1 MAEKF
6 LAAILGTGSAVP
18 AKVLSNAD
26 LEKTLDTSDEWIVQ
40 RTGIRQ
46 RRISQNGETT
56 ASLAVE
62 AGRKALEASG
72 VAAGELDLIVC
83 ATVTPDMIFPS
94 VACFVQEALGVK
106 DVPAFDLSAACSG
119 FLYGLATGSA
129 FVEAGR
135 YKKVLVIGADTL
147 SKMCDYT
154 DRGSCI
160 LFGDAAGAV
169 VLEPN
174 SHNGRGVLYTVLCA
188 DGGGWNYIHVPAG
201 GSRTPN
207 THATLDA
214 GDNFVK
220 MRGRDVYKFAVEKMQ
235 WLLGECLSKCGLT
248 VADVDLLVP
257 HQVNIRIIESA
268 AQKYGFPME
277 KVFLNIERYGNTSA
291 ASIPLALD
299 EAVRSGRA
307 KPGSTII
314 LVAFGAGLTWAGSV
328 VRL

>member
-1 MAEKF
+1 MAEKL
-6 LAAILGTGSAVP
+6 LASILGTGSAVP
-18 AKVLSNAD
+18 TKVLTNAD
-26 LEKTLDTSDEWIVQ
+26 FEKTLDTTDEWIVQ

-46 RRISQNGETT
+46 RHVAAGGESTGT
-56 ASLAVE
+56 LAIE
-62 AGRKALEASG
+62 AARKALEASG
-72 VAAGELDLIVC
+72 VAASELELIIC
-83 ATVTPDMIFPS
+83 ATVTGEMVFPS
-94 VACFVQEALGVK
+94 TACVVQDALGVK
-106 DVPAFDLSAACSG
+106 DIPAFDVGAACSG
-119 FLYGLATGSA
+119 FLYALSTGSA
-129 FVEAGR
+129 FVESGR
-135 YKKVLVIGADTL
+135 YRKVLVIGADSL
-147 SKMCDYT
+147 SKICDYK

-174 SHNGRGVLYTVLCA
+174 GHNGRGVLYNVLCA
-188 DGGGWNYIHVPAG
+188 DGSGWNYIHVPAG
-201 GSRTPN
+201 GSRMPT

-220 MRGRDVYKFAVEKMQ
+220 MRGRDVYKFAVDKMQ
-235 WLLGECLSKCGLT
+235 WLLGDCMAKCGLT
-248 VADVDLLVP
+248 VDDVDLLVP

-314 LVAFGAGLTWAGSV
+314 LVAFGAGLTWAGAV
-328 VRL
+328 VKL

>member
-1 MAEKF
+1 MAEKL
-6 LAAILGTGSAVP
+6 LASILGTGSAVP
-18 AKVLSNAD
+18 TKVLTNAD
-26 LEKTLDTSDEWIVQ
+26 FEKTLDTSDEWIVQ
-40 RTGIRQ
+40 RTGIRE
-46 RRISQNGETT
+46 RRIAESGQSTG
-56 ASLAVE
+56 SLAIE
-62 AGRKALEASG
+62 AARKAME
-72 VAAGELDLIVC
+72 AAGVTAAELDLIIC
-83 ATVTPDMIFPS
+83 ATVTGDMVFPS
-94 VACFVQEALGVK
+94 TACFVQEALGAK
-106 DVPAFDLSAACSG
+106 DIPAFDVGAACSG
-119 FLYGLATGSA
+119 FLYALSAGAA
-129 FVEAGR
+129 FVESGR

-147 SKMCDYT
+147 SKICDYT

-160 LFGDAAGAV
+160 LFGDGAGAV

-188 DGGGWNYIHVPAG
+188 DGSGWNFIHVPAG
-201 GSRTPN
+201 GSRCPT

-235 WLLGECLSKCGLT
+235 WLLGECLAKCGLT

-277 KVFLNIERYGNTSA
+277 KVFLNIDQYGNTSA

-299 EAVRSGRA
+299 EAVRTGRA
-307 KPGSTII
+307 KPGS
-314 LVAFGAGLTWAGSV
+314 LVVMVAFGAGLTWAGSV